1 MNSLNEILDQHTFC
15 AEINHNG
22 PLNGTKHFGQ
32 NGQLHFLVSGQMRL
46 IRSGRPEVLM
56 DKPSFVLLPK
66 GDIHQLVT
74 SGDEPTKLISASI
87 SFKISRTSLIV
98 DSLPELV
105 YHQID
110 KSCSLSSTVQ
120 ILFREVF
127 SQRFGKDIIVNKLG
141 ELFMLQVLR
150 YATEQG
156 SLYEGALAAMN
167 HPQMCKV
174 IEAIHHSPGE
184 HWTLNELA
192 SIAAMSRSKFAEVFK
207 NLVGQTPND
216 YLTDLRLAKAQKL
229 LQLNKPVN
237 YIANEVGYEHGS
249 ALVRVF
255 KKKLGVSPRQW
266 LHQTSQS
273 KRYDLAVRST
283 N

>member
-1 MNSLNEILDQHTFC
+1 MNNLNEILNQHTFC

-22 PLNGTKHFGQ
+22 VLHGTKHFGQ
-32 NGQLHFLVSGQMRL
+32 NGQLHFLVAGQMRL
-46 IRSGRPEVLM
+46 SRPGKPDILM
-56 DKPSFVLLPK
+56 DRPSFVLLPK
-66 GDIHQLVT
+66 GASHQLVT
-74 SGDEPTKLISASI
+74 VGTDPVKLVSASV
-87 SFKISRTSLIV
+87 SFKVSRHSLIV
-98 DSLPELV
+98 DALPEIVCL
-105 YHQID
+105 QID
-110 KSCSLSSTVQ
+110 NACSLSSTVQ
-120 ILFREVF
+120 QLFREVF
-127 SQRFGKDIIVNKLG
+127 SQRFGREIIVNRLG

-156 SLYEGALAAMN
+156 CLYEGALAAMN
-167 HPQMCKV
+167 HPQMSKV
-174 IEAIHHSPGE
+174 ITAIHRSPGE

-266 LHQTSQS
+266 LTQTAQPKQFSLS
-273 KRYDLAVRST
+273 S
-283 N
+283 

>member
-1 MNSLNEILDQHTFC
+1 MNNLNEILDLHTFC
-15 AEINHNG
+15 AEVNFNG
-22 PLNGTKHFGQ
+22 MLNGTKHFGQ
-32 NGQLHFLVSGQMRL
+32 NGQLHFLVSGKMRL
-46 IRSGRPEVLM
+46 IRPGKPEILM
-56 DKPSFVLLPK
+56 DRPSFVLLPK
-66 GDIHQLVT
+66 GTVHQLVT
-74 SGDEPTKLISASI
+74 IGDEPVKLVSASV
-87 SFKISRTSLIV
+87 SFKISRTSLII
-98 DSLPELV
+98 DSLPEIV
-105 YHQID
+105 YLLID
-110 KSCSLSSTVQ
+110 KSCSLSCTVQ
-120 ILFREVF
+120 LLIREVF
-127 SQRFGKDIIVNKLG
+127 SQRFGREVIVNKLG

-174 IEAIHHSPGE
+174 IEAIHNSPGE

-266 LHQTSQS
+266 LLQTGQPNQL
-273 KRYDLAVRST
+273 RLG
-283 N
+283 NL

>member
-1 MNSLNEILDQHTFC
+1 MNNLNELLDQHTFC
-15 AEINHNG
+15 AEVNHNG
-22 PLNGTKHFGQ
+22 LLDGTKHFGQ
-32 NGQLHFLVSGQMRL
+32 HGQLHFLVSGHMRL
-46 IRSGRPEVLM
+46 IRHGRPEMLM
-56 DKPSFVLLPK
+56 DAPSFVLLPK
-66 GDIHQLVT
+66 GGTHQLV
-74 SGDEPTKLISASI
+74 SCGNAPVKLISASI
-87 SFKISRTSLIV
+87 SFKISRTSLII
-98 DSLPELV
+98 DALPEV
-105 YHQID
+105 IYMRID
-110 KSCSLSSTVQ
+110 KACSLSSTVQ
-120 ILFREVF
+120 LLFREVF
-127 SQRFGKDIIVNKLG
+127 SQRFGKEIIVHKLG

-174 IEAIHHSPGE
+174 IEAIHNSPGE

-192 SIAAMSRSKFAEVFK
+192 SIAAMSRSKFAEMFK

-237 YIANEVGYEHGS
+237 YIAGEVGYEHGS

-266 LHQTSQS
+266 LLQTSQS
-273 KRYDLAVRST
+273 NPLRLGNS
-283 N
+283 